1 MTLSVADYAIIGGT
15 GVYDPALLE
24 HAREEE
30 VTTRYGAVGCTVGEY
45 QGKRIAFLPRHG
57 KHHHTP
63 PHQVNYKA
71 NIQALADMGVKHVF
85 ATAAVG
91 SMRLALAPGA
101 LVVVDQFLDFTRGRP
116 LTFFE
121 DGEPVTHVDMTEPY
135 CPRLRRRLVDTAAR
149 AGIAVANGGTYV
161 CTEGPRFE
169 SPAEIRMFAQL
180 GGDVVGMTSIPETV
194 LAKERGL
201 CYSTVAMATNY
212 CAGMSGAGLSHQEVL
227 DEMAKNVHVLRK
239 LFFDAIAALPF
250 DESGC
255 ACRIAGGGSL

>member
-1 MTLSVADYAIIGGT
+1 MLHADYAIIGGT

-24 HAREEE
+24 NAREEE
-30 VTTRYGAVGCTVGEY
+30 VKTRYGVAGCTIGEY
-45 QGKRIAFLPRHG
+45 HGKRIAFMPRHG
-57 KHHHTP
+57 KNHHTP

-71 NIQALADMGVKHVF
+71 NIQALKELGVKHIF

-91 SMRLALAPGA
+91 SMRQALAPGA
-101 LVVVDQFLDFTRGRP
+101 LVVVDQFLDFTKGRP

-121 DGEPVTHVDMTEPY
+121 DGEPVTHVDMTDPY
-135 CPRLRRRLVDTAAR
+135 CSRLRAHLVTTAAH

-201 CYSTVAMATNY
+201 CYSAVAMVTNY
-212 CAGMSGAGLSHQEVL
+212 CSGMSGAALTHQEVL
-227 DEMAKNVHVLRK
+227 DEMAKNVHLLRK
-239 LFFDAIAALPF
+239 LFFDAIAALPL
-250 DESGC
+250 ESVC
-255 ACRIAGGGSL
+255 ACRTAAGGSM

>member
-1 MTLSVADYAIIGGT
+1 MLHADYAIIGGT

-24 HAREEE
+24 NAREET
-30 VTTRYGAVGCTVGEY
+30 VQTRYGTASCTVGEY
-45 QGKRIAFLPRHG
+45 QGKRIAFMPRHG
-57 KHHHTP
+57 KDHHVP

-71 NIQALADMGVKHVF
+71 NIQALAELGVTQVF

-101 LVVVDQFLDFTRGRP
+101 LVVVDQFLDFTKGRS

-121 DGEPVTHVDMTEPY
+121 DGEPVTHVDMTDPY
-135 CPRLRRRLVDTAAR
+135 CSRLRRRLVDTASEI
-149 AGIAVANGGTYV
+149 GVAVANGGTYV

-201 CYSTVAMATNY
+201 CYSAVAMVTNY
-212 CAGMSGAGLSHQEVL
+212 CAGMTGAPLTHQEVL
-227 DEMAKNVHVLRK
+227 AEMAKNVHLLRQ
-239 LFFDAIAALPF
+239 LFFAAIAGLPLTA
-250 DESGC
+250 EC
-255 ACRIAGGGSL
+255 ACHSAAGGSV